1 MAEKAK
7 AEGNNFV
14 KKLLSSNLTWSIV
27 AFILLVIIC
36 TIFQHDFL
44 ALSWNSNTGG
54 LAGPLITMLQE
65 SARYLMI
72 ATGMTLVIS
81 TAGIDLSVGSVM
93 AVAGAAAM
101 QTLSNGMNVWLS
113 ILIALAVGL
122 AIGCVNGALV
132 SFLGLQPFIT
142 TLIMMLAGRG
152 MAKVITSGENTDASA
167 VAGNE
172 PLKWFAN
179 GFILGI
185 PANFVIAVIIVILV
199 GLLCRKTAMGMMIE
213 AVGINQ
219 EASRMTG
226 IKPKKI
232 LFLVYAISGF
242 LAAIAGLFA
251 TASVMRVDVVKTG
264 QDLEMYAILA
274 VVIGG
279 TSLLGG
285 KFSLAGSAVGAVIIA
300 MIRKTIIT
308 LGVNAEATPAF
319 FAVVVIV
326 ICAVVIFILM
336 IIMGQALFGT
346 YIRLGFISSLFI
358 DHAYLIILAV
368 AMTLPILTGGIDLSV
383 GAIVAITAV
392 VGLKLANA
400 GVPAFLVMI
409 IMLLI
414 GAVFGLLA
422 GTLIEEFNMQ
432 PFIATLSTMF
442 LARGLASIISTD
454 SLTFPQGNDF
464 SFISNVIKIIDN
476 PKISN
481 DLSFNV
487 GVIIALVVVVFGYV
501 FLHHTRTGRTIYAIG
516 GSRSSAELM
525 GLPVK
530 RTQYIIYLTSATLA
544 ALASIVYT
552 ANIGS
557 AKNTVGVGWELDAV
571 ASVVIGGTIITGGFG
586 YVLGSV
592 LGSLVRSILDPLTS
606 DFGVPAEW
614 TTIVIGLMILVFV
627 VLQRAV
633 MAVGGDK
640 K

>member
-199 GLLCRKTAMGMMIE
+199 GMMIE

-326 ICAVVIFILM
+326 ICVM
-336 IIMGQALFGT
+336 QAPKIHNLSANMK
-346 YIRLGFISSLFI
+346 RKRALK
-358 DHAYLIILAV
+358 AQAKAV
-368 AMTLPILTGGIDLSV
+368 A
-383 GAIVAITAV
+383 A
-392 VGLKLANA
+392 
-400 GVPAFLVMI
+400 
-409 IMLLI
+409 
-414 GAVFGLLA
+414 
-422 GTLIEEFNMQ
+422 
-432 PFIATLSTMF
+432 
-442 LARGLASIISTD
+442 
-454 SLTFPQGNDF
+454 
-464 SFISNVIKIIDN
+464 
-476 PKISN
+476 
-481 DLSFNV
+481 
-487 GVIIALVVVVFGYV
+487 
-501 FLHHTRTGRTIYAIG
+501 
-516 GSRSSAELM
+516 
-525 GLPVK
+525 
-530 RTQYIIYLTSATLA
+530 
-544 ALASIVYT
+544 
-552 ANIGS
+552 
-557 AKNTVGVGWELDAV
+557 
-571 ASVVIGGTIITGGFG
+571 
-586 YVLGSV
+586 
-592 LGSLVRSILDPLTS
+592 
-606 DFGVPAEW
+606 
-614 TTIVIGLMILVFV
+614 
-627 VLQRAV
+627 
-633 MAVGGDK
+633 
-640 K
+640 

>member
-179 GFILGI
+179 GFIL
-185 PANFVIAVIIVILV
+185 V

-326 ICAVVIFILM
+326 ICVM
-336 IIMGQALFGT
+336 QAPKIHNLSANMK
-346 YIRLGFISSLFI
+346 RKRALK
-358 DHAYLIILAV
+358 AQAKAV
-368 AMTLPILTGGIDLSV
+368 A
-383 GAIVAITAV
+383 A
-392 VGLKLANA
+392 
-400 GVPAFLVMI
+400 
-409 IMLLI
+409 
-414 GAVFGLLA
+414 
-422 GTLIEEFNMQ
+422 
-432 PFIATLSTMF
+432 
-442 LARGLASIISTD
+442 
-454 SLTFPQGNDF
+454 
-464 SFISNVIKIIDN
+464 
-476 PKISN
+476 
-481 DLSFNV
+481 
-487 GVIIALVVVVFGYV
+487 
-501 FLHHTRTGRTIYAIG
+501 
-516 GSRSSAELM
+516 
-525 GLPVK
+525 
-530 RTQYIIYLTSATLA
+530 
-544 ALASIVYT
+544 
-552 ANIGS
+552 
-557 AKNTVGVGWELDAV
+557 
-571 ASVVIGGTIITGGFG
+571 
-586 YVLGSV
+586 
-592 LGSLVRSILDPLTS
+592 
-606 DFGVPAEW
+606 
-614 TTIVIGLMILVFV
+614 
-627 VLQRAV
+627 
-633 MAVGGDK
+633 
-640 K
+640 

>member
-308 LGVNAEATPAF
+308 LGVNGVSMMDEDWFKTDYTALVQSIQAASPDTKIICNSIYPVENDYEQIESINNTNIPQANEWIKAVAEATGCKYADSASVLKAEDGSLREDYGNGDGIHLNADGF
-319 FAVVVIV
+319 NAV
-326 ICAVVIFILM
+326 LNY
-336 IIMGQALFGT
+336 LRT
-346 YIRLGFISSLFI
+346 
-358 DHAYLIILAV
+358 HAY
-368 AMTLPILTGGIDLSV
+368 
-383 GAIVAITAV
+383 
-392 VGLKLANA
+392 
-400 GVPAFLVMI
+400 
-409 IMLLI
+409 
-414 GAVFGLLA
+414 
-422 GTLIEEFNMQ
+422 Q
-432 PFIATLSTMF
+432 
-442 LARGLASIISTD
+442 
-454 SLTFPQGNDF
+454 
-464 SFISNVIKIIDN
+464 
-476 PKISN
+476 
-481 DLSFNV
+481 
-487 GVIIALVVVVFGYV
+487 
-501 FLHHTRTGRTIYAIG
+501 
-516 GSRSSAELM
+516 
-525 GLPVK
+525 
-530 RTQYIIYLTSATLA
+530 
-544 ALASIVYT
+544 
-552 ANIGS
+552 
-557 AKNTVGVGWELDAV
+557 
-571 ASVVIGGTIITGGFG
+571 
-586 YVLGSV
+586 
-592 LGSLVRSILDPLTS
+592 
-606 DFGVPAEW
+606 
-614 TTIVIGLMILVFV
+614 
-627 VLQRAV
+627 
-633 MAVGGDK
+633 
-640 K
+640 

>member
-226 IKPKKI
+226 IKP
-232 LFLVYAISGF
+232 
-242 LAAIAGLFA
+242 FA

-326 ICAVVIFILM
+326 ICVM
-336 IIMGQALFGT
+336 QAPKIHNLSANMK
-346 YIRLGFISSLFI
+346 RKRALK
-358 DHAYLIILAV
+358 AQAKAV
-368 AMTLPILTGGIDLSV
+368 A
-383 GAIVAITAV
+383 A
-392 VGLKLANA
+392 
-400 GVPAFLVMI
+400 
-409 IMLLI
+409 
-414 GAVFGLLA
+414 
-422 GTLIEEFNMQ
+422 
-432 PFIATLSTMF
+432 
-442 LARGLASIISTD
+442 
-454 SLTFPQGNDF
+454 
-464 SFISNVIKIIDN
+464 
-476 PKISN
+476 
-481 DLSFNV
+481 
-487 GVIIALVVVVFGYV
+487 
-501 FLHHTRTGRTIYAIG
+501 
-516 GSRSSAELM
+516 
-525 GLPVK
+525 
-530 RTQYIIYLTSATLA
+530 
-544 ALASIVYT
+544 
-552 ANIGS
+552 
-557 AKNTVGVGWELDAV
+557 
-571 ASVVIGGTIITGGFG
+571 
-586 YVLGSV
+586 
-592 LGSLVRSILDPLTS
+592 
-606 DFGVPAEW
+606 
-614 TTIVIGLMILVFV
+614 
-627 VLQRAV
+627 
-633 MAVGGDK
+633 
-640 K
+640 